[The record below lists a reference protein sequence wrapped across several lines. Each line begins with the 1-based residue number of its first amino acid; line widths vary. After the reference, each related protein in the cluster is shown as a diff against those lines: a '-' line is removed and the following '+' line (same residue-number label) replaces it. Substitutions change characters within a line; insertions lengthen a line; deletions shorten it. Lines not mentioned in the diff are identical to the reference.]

1 MLSLPTS
8 PKVKVRRADSKQPL
22 LTAQQVSMSVATP
35 RVVHIVPGVALLLM
49 NSLHEEGLGCS
60 KNVFA
65 VSGLEWLV
73 NKDCNI
79 DFKTVLKHMN
89 EMG

>member
-1 MLSLPTS
+1 
-8 PKVKVRRADSKQPL
+8 
-22 LTAQQVSMSVATP
+22 
-35 RVVHIVPGVALLLM
+35 M

-65 VSGLEWLV
+65 VSGLKWLV

-79 DFKTVLKHMN
+79 DFKTVLKHVN